1 MNGTTIAVLPIA
13 AMLGFVLGLIG
24 LGIFILIPRTPRHR
38 RGTTA
43 SALSGSSPRSRPRTR
58 TPCDD

>member
-24 LGIFILIPRTPRHR
+24 LGIFILIPRTPRRR

-43 SALSGSSPRSRPRTR
+43 SALTGSSPGS
-58 TPCDD
+58 